1 MINLDHPGT
10 GRPPAVPLDGR
21 TQPNLLNAVLKEIQA
36 IQKLDDIRS
45 FFLPYRYDFEEVG
58 EKVIS
63 LCHTVEALHSRLY
76 GIAIC
81 KFRGRL
87 SQDEIDSIKYYCKE
101 RYYDGWGEGYV
112 HCPKGMGLNG
122 WYIHFWQDENDPI
135 LTKEELEIAERNE
148 DITAYPLGETLAP
161 DAFWALIAQAKE
173 KFGEDMRATVIW
185 LTGELVKRGPEAALH
200 FHDIMH
206 AYSDLA
212 DRYGLWDAA
221 SIIKEHGCSDD
232 GFQDFRSWLIAQ
244 GKEVYLDALKDPDS
258 LADID
263 PYGDCCFEGLAYVG
277 DSAYEHLTGRSAY
290 DDTDQDLFEALKQE
304 LSKEIA
310 YKGGIQ
316 YPREP
321 RDLPAFLPKLCAKYG
336 GPDRFCV
343 QASTWNYDLNEIR
356 KLLAAGKLHDLNRG
370 SKKGKQRGDAR

>member
-1 MINLDHPGT
+1 MDYPGT

-21 TQPNLLNAVLKEIQA
+21 TQPNLLNAVLAEIQA

-45 FFLPYRYDFEEVG
+45 FFLPYRYDFEEMG

-148 DITAYPLGETLAP
+148 DITAYPLMRPIG
-161 DAFWALIAQAKE
+161 KRRNNE
-173 KFGEDMRATVIW
+173 KR
-185 LTGELVKRGPEAALH
+185 
-200 FHDIMH
+200 
-206 AYSDLA
+206 
-212 DRYGLWDAA
+212 
-221 SIIKEHGCSDD
+221 
-232 GFQDFRSWLIAQ
+232 
-244 GKEVYLDALKDPDS
+244 
-258 LADID
+258 
-263 PYGDCCFEGLAYVG
+263 
-277 DSAYEHLTGRSAY
+277 
-290 DDTDQDLFEALKQE
+290 
-304 LSKEIA
+304 
-310 YKGGIQ
+310 
-316 YPREP
+316 
-321 RDLPAFLPKLCAKYG
+321 
-336 GPDRFCV
+336 
-343 QASTWNYDLNEIR
+343 
-356 KLLAAGKLHDLNRG
+356 
-370 SKKGKQRGDAR
+370 RGDADEDTDRRNHI